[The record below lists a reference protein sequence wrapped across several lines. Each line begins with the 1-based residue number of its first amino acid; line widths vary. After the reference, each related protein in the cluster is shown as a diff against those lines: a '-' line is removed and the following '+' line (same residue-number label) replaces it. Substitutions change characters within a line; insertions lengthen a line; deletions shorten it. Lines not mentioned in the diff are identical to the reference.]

1 MNLVRPFI
9 LFPLTCAVAIHC
21 YLGSVIPEAQ
31 HPPGP
36 LGSIS
41 WGNRPFGGAET
52 FSLSQAAHNG
62 LGATAFIFVF
72 RAADLCFSRRPPA
85 LNKDMMALHNSLQSS
100 AKQDRNKEEKAV
112 KVLDATSIAPSQVVA
127 NGLQHRKGSPPHH
140 NPIDKTEAAS
150 ERNTDT
156 PLLRYLPSTRIP
168 LEVDLGLSS
177 RAFGWTTGAP
187 YAPGTE
193 PVNLL
198 PPPHSK
204 AFHSLQAR
212 RRQIIV
218 SGIQFGLL
226 SLLIADVVDSLLKM
240 PFLWGPRANI
250 GAPASLGGIR
260 EVGFKYEELEVW
272 QRVALTVLIGGV
284 VPSNT
289 QGVFSL
295 FVSMMLL
302 PAYLFPTSTFIA
314 HYTYADPS
322 HWEPIRIFGR
332 PWHPGSVRKLWGK
345 EWHQMLT
352 CIFKNTVIWP
362 MEQVLDSIGCGVDL
376 PPKVKSR
383 SDITKGDEKS
393 TSAILKSW
401 RGRPG
406 KKLRR
411 ALITLTVF
419 LVSGLIHEG
428 GFLAMARTPR
438 ERDFRRIIGRG
449 EGVLIYNPQNK
460 EGVLHDRGG
469 RAVMFFFMQGVGV
482 QGLLH
487 RWIEGD
493 LAKDVFE
500 LNVWSSSIVSIDVD
514 YLEEYLQTGRGAVGV
529 SVTTQVT
536 LRNVIFHEDVG
547 YGGKDNSRSH
557 WSGTVVTQPSE
568 ASSTSRSRSGAR
580 LKIILLGPNGA
591 SRVKKD
597 QAVRQMKGSPGELM
611 FELRTADQTSAATSY
626 KPA

>member
-1 MNLVRPFI
+1 MSFPFSLLARAWRWTYPPIEDRVPLQGLNSLRLLVPYLFFVLDAHFLLRHSEKPGINLVRRFI

-21 YLGSVIPEAQ
+21 YLGSVIPGAQ

-36 LGSIS
+36 SGSIS
-41 WGNRPFGGAET
+41 WGKRPFGGAET
-52 FSLSQAAHNG
+52 FSLSQAEHFA
-62 LGATAFIFVF
+62 LGTAAFIFIF
-72 RAADLCFSRRPPA
+72 RAADLCFSCRPPA
-85 LNKDMMALHNSLQSS
+85 LNKDRMALHDSLQSS
-100 AKQDRNKEEKAV
+100 AKEDRNKEEQV
-112 KVLDATSIAPSQVVA
+112 VEVLEATSSAPSEVIA
-127 NGLQHRKGSPPHH
+127 NGLRHRKSPPPPY
-140 NPIDKTEAAS
+140 NPVDKTKATI
-150 ERNTDT
+150 ERDTDT
-156 PLLRYLPSTRIP
+156 PLLIYLPSTRIP

-226 SLLIADVVDSLLKM
+226 SLLIADVADSLLKM

-272 QRVALTVLIGGV
+272 QRVALTLLIGGV

-289 QGVFSL
+289 QGTFSM

-362 MEQVLDSIGCGVDL
+362 MEQILDRIGCGVDL
-376 PPKVKSR
+376 PPKVESH
-383 SDITKGDEKS
+383 SDTRKGVEKS
-393 TSAILKSW
+393 TSTFLKSW

-411 ALITLTVF
+411 ALITLSVF
-419 LVSGLIHEG
+419 LVSGLFHEG

-449 EGVLIYNPQNK
+449 EGILIYNPQNK
-460 EGVLHDRGG
+460 EEVLHDRGG
-469 RAVMFFFMQGVGV
+469 RSVLFFFMQGVGCVLEDVVETLSGGRFKV
-482 QGLLH
+482 QGIWGSAWALFWFFLWGSVVAEPAL
-487 RWIEGD
+487 RQGMAQSVASMRLTGVPIQI
-493 LAKDVFE
+493 LARRF
-500 LNVWSSSIVSIDVD
+500 
-514 YLEEYLQTGRGAVGV
+514 
-529 SVTTQVT
+529 
-536 LRNVIFHEDVG
+536 
-547 YGGKDNSRSH
+547 
-557 WSGTVVTQPSE
+557 
-568 ASSTSRSRSGAR
+568 ASS
-580 LKIILLGPNGA
+580 
-591 SRVKKD
+591 
-597 QAVRQMKGSPGELM
+597 
-611 FELRTADQTSAATSY
+611 
-626 KPA
+626 